1 MVVNLA
7 AVALCNF
14 HLFAAWLFQDQG
26 SVGWDPISLW
36 KQMGILAKSRGYH
49 SVHHVR
55 LVDRRDD

>member
-14 HLFAAWLFQDQG
+14 HLFAAWLFQDNS

-36 KQMGILAKSRGYH
+36 KQMGLLAKAGSSFCSSCRGG
-49 SVHHVR
+49 R
-55 LVDRRDD
+55 LA